1 MTAFI
6 TSIEDKRQRE
16 DSKLLHKIMSEI
28 SGEPAKM
35 WGTSIVGYGQ
45 YHYKYPSGREGDTLA
60 IGFSPRKAAL
70 TVYLLDGFDKY
81 TELLHQLGDHKTGK
95 SCLYIKRLDQIDL
108 SVLKLL
114 LKTSYASTVATTG

>member
-1 MTAFI
+1 
-6 TSIEDKRQRE
+6 
-16 DSKLLHKIMSEI
+16 MSEV

-45 YHYKYPSGREGDTLA
+45 YHYKYPSGREGETLV

-81 TELLHQLGDHKTGK
+81 ETLLDKLGNHRTGK
-95 SCLYIKRLDQIDL
+95 SCLYIKRLEDVNAEILRQ
-108 SVLKLL
+108 LL
-114 LKTSYASTVATTG
+114 VASYESTTKRIAN